1 MKVLVVN
8 AYGRSNRGDSVLLDE
23 CLAELRAWSPR
34 AAISAAVFEG
44 ADNARRVHPD
54 IAWSERLG
62 NAPGDKVRTLC
73 LLLASWLATVPG
85 LRRLERLL
93 PPEQRKTLDAM
104 RECNVVVSAPGG
116 YIHDTNFAY
125 LIALFHIELATRLR
139 KSVVLG
145 PQSIGPL
152 HGRFARWLAGRV
164 LARVSHLCPRESYS
178 AEFLLRE
185 LAIPEQQVYRTGDSA
200 FWNDKVEEDDAVIGP
215 ELRRLGLDQGQ
226 PVLGM
231 TVVGWTFPRHANP
244 DAAYDSYVSA
254 VAEIADRMA
263 AKHGVLPVIFNQ
275 VSEDLP
281 TALLV
286 KKRAKTR
293 IVVDEKSHEPWILRA
308 LIRHAT
314 VFLGTR
320 FHSCIFSMMA
330 GRPTFAISYLP
341 KTEYIMSDLR
351 LGNRSTPIDDV
362 DVARVVQRLSVDLGD
377 LATAE
382 REISSAVSA
391 YQRNFRR
398 LQDVMRSIHREGG
411 E

>member
-23 CLAELRAWSPR
+23 CVAEIRAWNPK

-54 IAWSERLG
+54 IAWSERIG
-62 NAPGDKVRTLC
+62 NAPGGKVRTLC
-73 LLLASWLATVPG
+73 LLVASWLATVPG
-85 LRRLERLL
+85 LRRVEKLL
-93 PPEQRKTLDAM
+93 PPEQQKTLNAM

-125 LIALFHIELATRLR
+125 IIALFHIELATRLR
-139 KSVVLG
+139 KAVVLG

-152 HGRFARWLAGRV
+152 HGRFARWLASRV

-178 AEFLLRE
+178 ADFLIRE
-185 LAIPEQQVYRTGDSA
+185 LGIPDQQVYRTGDSA
-200 FWNDKVEEDDAVIGP
+200 FWNDRVEEDDAVIAP
-215 ELRRLGLDQGQ
+215 ELRRLGLGEVK

-231 TVVGWTFPRHANP
+231 TVVGWTFPRHAQP

-308 LIRHAT
+308 LIRRST

-341 KTEYIMSDLR
+341 KTEYIMSDLT

-362 DVARVVQRLSVDLGD
+362 EVERVVERLSADLSD
-377 LATAE
+377 LARAE
-382 REISSAVSA
+382 LEISSAVSG
-391 YQRNFRR
+391 YQRDFRR
-398 LQDVMRSIHREGG
+398 LQDVMRSIHREC
-411 E
+411 EA